1 MILAS
6 RRSSALLLS
15 ILGASFSILEAA
27 CGGAG
32 APPAAPNAKL
42 AGDPL
47 EREREVASP
56 RSCIGKQRLL
66 EALGSKDTA
75 EAPKSGREK
84 YRTDPLAASVSPS
97 EAYRIAAPSTV
108 IIRTRDGL
116 GSGVVVDAAAGL
128 VLTNHHVAFDVLQPD
143 LTMNVSLEIAEVE
156 PTGRVKR
163 SGKTYEGT
171 VVKADAVKDLAL
183 IRIKNPPKGLTAV
196 KLSAADPQVGES
208 VVSIGHAGIGLLWA
222 AKVCNVSGIGDQ
234 TRDTSVLEVGDCKI
248 RDLSDS
254 ESESKRREEQCEA
267 RKRQIREEIA
277 SSTQGLAVQTSCN
290 ITHGDSGGPL
300 LSARGELLGL
310 NQSLR
315 FDAATVAFH
324 VHVAELRA
332 FLKDVPAGAV
342 QVVPDP
348 WCEGG
353 SEATVEDL
361 DGDGKK
367 ETVKLVGNSVGHG
380 SGFGGA
386 EATFVDLDQDDD
398 AGKRTKDRPFDADI
412 ATLRHGEDLF
422 VFYDTDGDG
431 RWDVLLR
438 DKEADG
444 DVEVGWRWSEKTAR
458 FEEDKSLA
466 GKDKKPVDVML
477 LAKAEQRQR
486 LGAVAQALGWS
497 KLSSEATLAV
507 AENVTVPDPFA
518 GSVQNANASSM
529 GTDKREDKPIAVHA
543 YGPSGDLMIIDTR
556 SEALAALKS
565 GDDARTLVEK
575 RLLKPE
581 FVTVGRPNGRWAMY
595 DTDGDGKLDLALFAK
610 NPSDKDEHFGRMAS
624 FTTDAFDLRDGGGK
638 KLPQFVGR
646 SIMRPSLLVNEKA
659 KKAAQMMGMGMA
671 GNDEGRGSFP
681 KPIQAMVRAP
691 WAFGELG
698 GQTRRTLERLD
709 KSSAVAMVDLDGD
722 SKDLATKSADDLVR
736 QQQVDWEIAFYRIG
750 KLLWA
755 YYDTDGDGAYDVV
768 LFTRDASK
776 GNLDAAFT
784 LSKSGDK
791 VTHEAAAKGSVFQP
805 ERVAK
810 DPKRIAALREVYTRV
825 VESAN
830 EGDDGKG
837 KGKGKAGKD
846 DPSKGAPPGEKP
858 AGPPPEARPAAPKA
872 PAPPPP
878 ATEKATPKPGKG
890 GKPKKR

>member
-1 MILAS
+1 MPASLASPRTSALVLSILAS
-6 RRSSALLLS
+6 SVSVV
-15 ILGASFSILEAA
+15 A
-27 CGGAG
+27 CGGG
-32 APPAAPNAKL
+32 TPTPASPNAKL
-42 AGDPL
+42 AGESL

-66 EALGSKDTA
+66 EALGAKDLDK
-75 EAPKSGREK
+75 EAPRAREK

-116 GSGVVVDAAAGL
+116 GSGVVIDAAQGL
-128 VLTNHHVAFDVLQPD
+128 VLTNHHVVDDFLQPD
-143 LTMNVSLEIAEVE
+143 LTMNVSLEIGEVE
-156 PTGRVKR
+156 ATGRVKR

-183 IRIKNPPKGLTAV
+183 IRINAPPKGLVAV
-196 KLSAADPQVGES
+196 KLAAADPQVGEN

-248 RDLSDS
+248 KDRSDS

-300 LSARGELLGL
+300 LNARGELLGL

-324 VHVAELRA
+324 VHVAEVRA
-332 FLKDVPAGAV
+332 FLKDVPAGPV
-342 QVVPDP
+342 QVIPDP

-367 ETVKLVGNSVGHG
+367 ETLKLVGNSIGHG
-380 SGFGGA
+380 FGFGGA
-386 EATFVDLDQDDD
+386 EATFLDLDQDDD
-398 AGKRTKDRPFDADI
+398 PAKRTKDRPFDADVV
-412 ATLRHGEDLF
+412 TLKHGEDLF

-431 RWDVLLR
+431 RWDILMR

-444 DVEVGWRWSEKTAR
+444 DVDVAWRLEGAR
-458 FEEDKSLA
+458 FTEDKKLE
-466 GKDKKPVDVML
+466 GKEKKPIDVAL
-477 LAKAEQRQR
+477 VQKADHKSR
-486 LGAVAQALGWS
+486 LGVVAQALGWQ

-518 GSVQNANASSM
+518 GSVQNASASSM
-529 GTDKREDKPIAVHA
+529 GMDKREDKPVAVHA
-543 YGPSGDLMIIDTR
+543 YGPSGDMMFIDTR

-575 RLLKPE
+575 RLLKPD

-595 DTDGDGKLDLALFAK
+595 DSDGDGKLDLALFAK
-610 NPSDKDEHFGRMAS
+610 NPSDKDEHFGRMAQ
-624 FTTDAFDLRDGGGK
+624 FTTEAFDLKESGK
-638 KLPQFVGR
+638 KLPQYVGR
-646 SIMRPSLLVNEKA
+646 SILRPSLLQNEKA
-659 KKAAQMMGMGMA
+659 KKATQMMGMG

-691 WAFGELG
+691 WTFGELA
-698 GQTRRTLERLD
+698 GQPRRTLERLD
-709 KSSAVAMVDLDGD
+709 KSAAVAMIDLDGD
-722 SKDLATKSADDLVR
+722 SKDLATKSADDLIR
-736 QQQVDWEIAFYRIG
+736 QQQVDWEAAFYRIG

-768 LFTRDASK
+768 LFTRDAAK
-776 GNLDAAFT
+776 GQIDAAFS
-784 LSKSGDK
+784 LNKSGDK
-791 VTHEAAAKGSVFQP
+791 VTHLDKEKGSVFQP
-805 ERVAK
+805 DRVAK
-810 DPKRIAALREVYTRV
+810 DPKRAAALKEVFTRV

-830 EGDDGKG
+830 EGEDDKG
-837 KGKGKAGKD
+837 GKGKAK
-846 DPSKGAPPGEKP
+846 PGAKEPTPPADAVP
-858 AGPPPEARPAAPKA
+858 PAAPKKDA
-872 PAPPPP
+872 PPAPPAPPPP
-878 ATEKATPKPGKG
+878 SGKKDAAPVPKAGPAPGGK
-890 GKPKKR
+890 GKPKRR